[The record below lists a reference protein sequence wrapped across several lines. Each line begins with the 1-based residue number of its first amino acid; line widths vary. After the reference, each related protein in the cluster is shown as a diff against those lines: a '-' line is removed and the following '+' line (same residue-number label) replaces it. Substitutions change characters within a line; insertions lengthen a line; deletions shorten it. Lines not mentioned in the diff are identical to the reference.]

1 MKSRKTYL
9 TILLLLCLAGTAA
22 GQWLQ
27 PTPGRKRA
35 VYGVGYYVSPSSY
48 DYSTLARS
56 IVGSAT
62 TDYEKAQRIYL
73 WLCDNITFDRSG
85 QIRSADETYQRRTA
99 VCQGYCELFYRL
111 GECVGV
117 KPRLIYGKCRLPAV
131 HGRPSTMQDHVWL
144 SVSTAHGD
152 ILMDPT
158 WGAGFYRGERFVR
171 QSDPLK
177 WFDVAPAWFVFTHF
191 PDNSRRQHL
200 SPAVTAEQFGRLPFV
215 TPPSHSDVASDG
227 HDALAGA
234 LAELRLPQVLPAKV
248 DSVQAEALPADSL
261 QSE

>member
-73 WLCDNITFDRSG
+73 WLCDNITYDRSG

-111 GECVGV
+111 GETVGV
-117 KPRLIYGKCRLPAV
+117 KTRLVYGKCRRPASSD
-131 HGRPSTMQDHVWL
+131 PSGHLQDHVWL
-144 SVSTAHGD
+144 SVATEKGD
-152 ILMDPT
+152 ILVDPT
-158 WGAGFYRGERFVR
+158 WGAGFYRGGDFVR
-171 QSDPLK
+171 QTVPLR
-177 WFDVAPAWFVFTHF
+177 WFDVDPSWFVFTHL

-200 SPAVTAEQFGRLPFV
+200 AETISDADFLRLPFV
-215 TPPSHSDVASDG
+215 APPVPPEE
-227 HDALAGA
+227 
-234 LAELRLPQVLPAKV
+234 AEDPH
-248 DSVQAEALPADSL
+248 EALQRALDPLNVKMRECENVKMDTTAYD
-261 QSE
+261 